1 MTKISKVYCYIV
13 VNIHAA
19 VSPPEVYGLVVGTGA
34 GSLFVGVLVGAAC
47 SCIIMRK
54 LSDSSSHQDVK
65 IGALQDIG
73 TTTGNMTSSDAYGM
87 AEMPAEQ
94 HNYDY
99 ISAISDN
106 K

>member
-1 MTKISKVYCYIV
+1 MTKIDKVYCYIV

-19 VSPPEVYGLVVGTGA
+19 VSPSEGYVLVAGVGF
-34 GSLFVGVLVGAAC
+34 GSLFVGVLLGATFC
-47 SCIIMRK
+47 CIIIRK

-65 IGALQDIG
+65 LGALPDIG
-73 TTTGNMTSSDAYGM
+73 TTTVNMTSSDAYGM

-99 ISAISDN
+99 ISAISEN
-106 K
+106 R